1 MSGRVNGGQTRMLD
15 LDAARR
21 TIRHSN
27 VPALTPDDASI
38 LIDQVLFRYG
48 IDPTLWTDLSGWR
61 HLMIGS
67 AEGFAGIVEW
77 QPDDYYLVVLAPI
90 LDIPEEMKHQPEFY
104 RMLLE
109 LNYHGTLSTHFSIYE
124 DTLILAL
131 HVLFVHWMK
140 RRWMMLFA
148 P

>member
-1 MSGRVNGGQTRMLD
+1 
-15 LDAARR
+15 
-21 TIRHSN
+21 
-27 VPALTPDDASI
+27 
-38 LIDQVLFRYG
+38 
-48 IDPTLWTDLSGWR
+48 
-61 HLMIGS
+61 MIGS